1 VTRLLALVLAYRQEH
16 DAGEAED
23 EAKVL
28 SLDESVQVPFG
39 SYSRALMTEDTTPL
53 EPGLVE
59 HTYDVREIGPVVA
72 VTVAGG
78 GGREEVVG
86 FSRP

>member
-1 VTRLLALVLAYRQEH
+1 VTRFLALVLAHRQAH

-28 SLDESVQVPFG
+28 SLDDVDVQYG

-59 HTYDVREIGPVVA
+59 HTYDVRDTGPVLA
-72 VTVAGG
+72 VTAAGG
-78 GGREEVVG
+78 GGREELVG
-86 FSRP
+86 CSRP